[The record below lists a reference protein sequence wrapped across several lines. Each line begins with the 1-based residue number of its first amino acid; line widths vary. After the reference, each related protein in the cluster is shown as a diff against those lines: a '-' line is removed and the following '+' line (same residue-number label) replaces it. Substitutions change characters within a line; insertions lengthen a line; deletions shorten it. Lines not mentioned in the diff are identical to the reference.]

1 MVKYQKCSELFKF
14 NHVTQFLNQKNT
26 ISLNLYAKSISGID
40 NGKIILKESINESTF
55 RHWIKN
61 HRTYDCEQIFNLL
74 SNTTNTNNNFSKHK
88 KQKIQKLEFLN
99 NTLPDI
105 NINYNY
111 CDNKIISNKIHNNNK
126 IKQKRMK
133 YSFTFKKK
141 WVSIYKYYL
150 NKLTSLQLTFFSTL
164 INGKDGNNIIK
175 KGTVTESTFRKWI
188 KL

>member
-26 ISLNLYAKSISGID
+26 ISLNLYAKSISKID

-88 KQKIQKLEFLN
+88 KQKIQKL
-99 NTLPDI
+99 
-105 NINYNY
+105 
-111 CDNKIISNKIHNNNK
+111 
-126 IKQKRMK
+126 
-133 YSFTFKKK
+133 
-141 WVSIYKYYL
+141 
-150 NKLTSLQLTFFSTL
+150 
-164 INGKDGNNIIK
+164 
-175 KGTVTESTFRKWI
+175 
-188 KL
+188 

>member
-1 MVKYQKCSELFKF
+1 
-14 NHVTQFLNQKNT
+14 
-26 ISLNLYAKSISGID
+26 
-40 NGKIILKESINESTF
+40 
-55 RHWIKN
+55 
-61 HRTYDCEQIFNLL
+61 
-74 SNTTNTNNNFSKHK
+74 
-88 KQKIQKLEFLN
+88 
-99 NTLPDI
+99 
-105 NINYNY
+105 
-111 CDNKIISNKIHNNNK
+111 
-126 IKQKRMK
+126 MK